1 MWEEAI
7 PGGAAAKQIG
17 MGKPGTGVRGTP
29 GALRIQGY
37 AAVLDQGQ
45 DSQGTWGNDSLKDRQ
60 E

>member
-1 MWEEAI
+1 M

-37 AAVLDQGQ
+37 AAVPESGSGFPGYLG
-45 DSQGTWGNDSLKDRQ
+45 K
-60 E
+60 